1 MVVSVAFCLMSR
13 RSGDQGCAGCQQD
26 CALQTEGTD
35 FNKSQ
40 RLLTTNG
47 SWFGR
52 TTVLESSVLKSDE
65 L

>member
-13 RSGDQGCAGCQQD
+13 RSGDQGCVAGVLRGRQKD
-26 CALQTEGTD
+26 RDLQPEGTD

-52 TTVLESSVLKSDE
+52 TI
-65 L
+65 